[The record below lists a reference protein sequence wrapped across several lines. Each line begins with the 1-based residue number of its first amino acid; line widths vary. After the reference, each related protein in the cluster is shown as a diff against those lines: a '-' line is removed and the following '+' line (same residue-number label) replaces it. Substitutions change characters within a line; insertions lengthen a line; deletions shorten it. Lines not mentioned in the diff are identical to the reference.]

1 MDNNIQPIKDQ
12 PIKKNEVSLA
22 DESVLTRIDDLTAEK
37 VMPPVTVQSVERFNA
52 NELQETINDK
62 LRQRRPIQQQIDA
75 LDSDVQKL
83 RDKLAELEL
92 LGILPTIAEE
102 IIP

>member
-1 MDNNIQPIKDQ
+1 MEPIKEQ

-37 VMPPVTVQSVERFNA
+37 VMPPVTTQFVERFNA

-62 LRQRRPIQQQIDA
+62 LRQRRPIQGQIDA
-75 LDSDVQKL
+75 LDGDVQKL

-92 LGILPTIAEE
+92 LGIIPTIEEE
-102 IIP
+102 IIS

>member
-1 MDNNIQPIKDQ
+1 MEPIKDQ
-12 PIKKNEVSLA
+12 PIIKNEVTLA

-37 VMPPVTVQSVERFNA
+37 VMPPVTVQNVERFNA
-52 NELQETINDK
+52 NDLQETINDK

>member
-1 MDNNIQPIKDQ
+1 MEPIKEQ

-52 NELQETINDK
+52 NDLQENINDK

-75 LDSDVQKL
+75 LDRDVQKM